1 MSSITAETT
10 AGIRAETSA
19 GNNAGSMARRTFMVG
34 TAAAGLLALPGCQS
48 VRGFSMID
56 AIRRLLTISSQTAF
70 ARLTAP
76 GGFWDSEIARF
87 EAPDLFGKSGTGVL
101 KNLLTSSLFKQ
112 NLQHQLNIV
121 AEQGAERAAPVVYNA
136 VRGLSVP
143 DAIGLVRGGPT
154 SATSFLRAQ
163 MGSAL
168 INAMIP
174 GLSDAL
180 RVSGDPIIGQA
191 LKALSGIDIGQMAQ
205 AVAGRADNSIWYQI
219 GAEETAIRAHPET
232 TRDPLLIG
240 VFKLL

>member
-1 MSSITAETT
+1 MNSITA
-10 AGIRAETSA
+10 ATSA
-19 GNNAGSMARRTFMVG
+19 GLMARRTFMVG

-48 VRGFSMID
+48 LGGVSMVN
-56 AIRRLLTISSQTAF
+56 AIRRLLSVSSRAAF

-87 EAPDLFGKSGTGVL
+87 EAPDVFGNSGTGVL

-112 NLQHQLNIV
+112 SLQRQLNIV

-154 SATSFLRAQ
+154 AATSFLRAQ

-174 GLSDAL
+174 GLSEAL
-180 RVSGDPIIGQA
+180 RLSADPVIGQA
-191 LKALSGIDIGQMAQ
+191 VKALSGVDIGQLGQ

-219 GAEETAIRAHPET
+219 GAEETAIRANPET